1 MDNLAVLN
9 LDKYNELVKMNKYED
24 AWTRVLH

>member
-24 AWTRVLH
+24 ALERVLQ

>member
-24 AWTRVLH
+24 AWKRVLQ

>member
-9 LDKYNELVKMNKYED
+9 SDKYNELVKMNKYED
-24 AWTRVLH
+24 AWIRVLQ